1 MARICILG
9 AGSWGTA
16 LAVLLVGNG
25 HTVTLWS
32 HRAEEVLAMQR
43 TSANESKL
51 PGVVLPREIRYS
63 SQLKEAVKNQDLL
76 VFAVPS
82 KATRETAK
90 KIKDLIPEDQK
101 IVSVSKGIEEGTLYS
116 QTQILED
123 VLKGA
128 LTAALSG
135 PSHAEEVVRRI
146 PTLVVAASK
155 NHDLALLT
163 QELFMNANFRVY
175 ISPDLLGVEIGGSL
189 KNVIA
194 LAAGMSDGLGYG
206 DNTKAAL
213 ITRGIKEITRLAVA
227 MGAKEDTL
235 AGLSGIGDLIVTC
248 QSMHS
253 RNRMA
258 GYYIGQGDSAQEAM
272 DKVKMVVEGVYSA
285 KAARALGQRYG
296 VDLPIIEQVNRVL
309 FEQMDVRKAVL
320 ELMGREKKAELDH
333 CSW

>member
-1 MARICILG
+1 
-9 AGSWGTA
+9 
-16 LAVLLVGNG
+16 
-25 HTVTLWS
+25 
-32 HRAEEVLAMQR
+32 
-43 TSANESKL
+43 
-51 PGVVLPREIRYS
+51 
-63 SQLKEAVKNQDLL
+63 
-76 VFAVPS
+76 
-82 KATRETAK
+82 
-90 KIKDLIPEDQK
+90 
-101 IVSVSKGIEEGTLYS
+101 
-116 QTQILED
+116 
-123 VLKGA
+123 
-128 LTAALSG
+128 
-135 PSHAEEVVRRI
+135 
-146 PTLVVAASK
+146 
-155 NHDLALLT
+155 
-163 QELFMNANFRVY
+163 MNANFRVY

-285 KAARALGQRYG
+285 RAARALGQRYG